1 MIGARTFAV
10 SKRKK
15 DKITE
20 TKKSVRSK
28 MRLTARLYLKFM
40 EIYNSQSII
49 TLDDMKGDVSDVY
62 RRETVSILT
71 EAINNLT
78 DKPTEPATSGNA
90 ASITDQKSG
99 LKITIFNL
107 IKFTS
112 KFLIG
117 YFLVKN
123 QGNQSKKVVD
133 FLSVLKMFEKDTFGD
148 AYYELNYKKNT
159 VLRKPQNLP
168 KEDDVVTLNNECKKI
183 MSSID
188 VFDLPT
194 ESFVNIRSAVVTF
207 LIIFN
212 VRWGG
217 EPIRLR
223 LYQWQEALDGIW
235 VDKQGFPDEF
245 DNIEMLITFQT
256 GNVQITSFQFCFLW
270 KPFQP

>member
-1 MIGARTFAV
+1 
-10 SKRKK
+10 
-15 DKITE
+15 
-20 TKKSVRSK
+20 
-28 MRLTARLYLKFM
+28 
-40 EIYNSQSII
+40 
-49 TLDDMKGDVSDVY
+49 
-62 RRETVSILT
+62 
-71 EAINNLT
+71 
-78 DKPTEPATSGNA
+78 
-90 ASITDQKSG
+90 
-99 LKITIFNL
+99 
-107 IKFTS
+107 
-112 KFLIG
+112 
-117 YFLVKN
+117 
-123 QGNQSKKVVD
+123 VVD

>member
-168 KEDDVVTLNNECKKI
+168 KEDDVVTLNNECKTI